1 MAKAD
6 FEALSLPWS
15 ISTDRN
21 VTRVSR
27 DAAIA
32 MAGKAG
38 ATRRK
43 VYDAICESPNGLTD
57 REIQK
62 ILGMGGSTERPRRL
76 ELWKAGLIT
85 GDGVRKIGN
94 RMGTVWIST
103 DPSNV
108 DVDPP
113 DEYGRKS
120 NEYSVD

>member
-21 VTRVSR
+21 ITRVSR

-43 VYDAICESPNGLTD
+43 VYDAICESTDGLTD
-57 REIQK
+57 REIQN
-62 ILGMGGSTERPRRL
+62 ILGMDGSTERPRRL
-76 ELWKAGLIT
+76 ELWRAGLIT
-85 GDGVRKIGN
+85 GDGVRKI
-94 RMGTVWIST
+94 
-103 DPSNV
+103 
-108 DVDPP
+108 
-113 DEYGRKS
+113 
-120 NEYSVD
+120 